1 MSDDTLLPF
10 DLPSVGRKKL
20 TIDFAGGNQS
30 SDGGLLLLRAAERKL
45 GVCRRLAEA
54 MPDRRDPER
63 VRHAMFEMVMARA
76 SAIACGYEDAID
88 LDRLRHDPLMK
99 VAVGRCPA
107 SGAPLASQSTI
118 SRLENAPSKTEAA
131 RLSAALLDQ
140 FGTTVKPG
148 KLEVLD
154 IDDTFCA
161 AHGGQQ
167 LAFWNAHHDERGF
180 ASMHIYHVASGTP
193 VAAILRP
200 ARTPKGS
207 EVRTVIKHVTKRL
220 RRHWPKT
227 RIVWRGDSHYG
238 RVEAMEWAED
248 NDADYIFGLA
258 GNAALDALVA
268 EAAVNL
274 RFHHAMSSKAKLR
287 TYASFLYQ
295 AGSWK
300 RPRKVVARLECSLQ
314 PVGEA
319 GMRQEVDIRYVVTS
333 LKGSAQHLYENVYCQ
348 RGQMENLI
356 KLHKAQLAS
365 DRMSC
370 HSATANQV
378 RLVLHT
384 AAFWLMHGVR
394 AAIPQ
399 ASPLAKCEFATHPR
413 APDQDRRA
421 RDRACRAHPR
431 PAAHQLPG
439 RGAVPVRR
447 TRPHAVRPMSRGAV
461 CPDEPP
467 TRQIN
472 PERVASRVA
481 SHRSRQTER
490 RHASEPP
497 DVQKSAAS
505 CMIRASHVAYCISAR
520 SDQHI
525 NDFVAGYQREACNR
539 P

>member
-1 MSDDTLLPF
+1 MSNDTLLSF

-63 VRHAMFEMVMARA
+63 VRHAMCEMGMTRA
-76 SAIACGYEDAID
+76 AAIACGHKDANDIN
-88 LDRLRHDPLMK
+88 RLRHDPLMK
-99 VAVGRCPA
+99 VAVGRCPE
-107 SGAPLASQSTI
+107 SGAALASQSTI

-140 FGTTVKPG
+140 LGTTVKPG

-200 ARTPKGS
+200 ARTPKGT
-207 EVRTVIKHVTKRL
+207 EVCTVVKHVTKRL
-220 RRHWPKT
+220 REHWPNT

-238 RVEAMEWAED
+238 RVEAMEWAEN
-248 NDADYIFGLA
+248 NDSDYIFGLP
-258 GNAALDALVA
+258 GNAALDAQVA
-268 EAAVNL
+268 ETADNL
-274 RFHHAMSSKAKLR
+274 RFHHAKSRDIKLR
-287 TYASFLYQ
+287 TYASFTYQ
-295 AGSWK
+295 AGSWD
-300 RPRKVVARLECSLQ
+300 RPRKVVARLQCSL
-314 PVGEA
+314 PPDTGETTST

-333 LKGSAQHLYENVYCQ
+333 LKGTAQHLYENVYCE

-378 RLVLHT
+378 RLALHT

-394 AAIPQ
+394 AAIPR
-399 ASPLAKCEFATHPR
+399 AEPLARAEFATI
-413 APDQDRRA
+413 
-421 RDRACRAHPR
+421 RDRLIKIGARVIEHIARIRVQR
-431 PAAHQLPG
+431 PTG
-439 RGAVPVRR
+439 
-447 TRPHAVRPMSRGAV
+447 
-461 CPDEPP
+461 C
-467 TRQIN
+467 
-472 PERVASRVA
+472 PERALFRVVGLGLMP
-481 SHRSRQTER
+481 SG
-490 RHASEPP
+490 P
-497 DVQKSAAS
+497 
-505 CMIRASHVAYCISAR
+505 
-520 SDQHI
+520 
-525 NDFVAGYQREACNR
+525 
-539 P
+539 